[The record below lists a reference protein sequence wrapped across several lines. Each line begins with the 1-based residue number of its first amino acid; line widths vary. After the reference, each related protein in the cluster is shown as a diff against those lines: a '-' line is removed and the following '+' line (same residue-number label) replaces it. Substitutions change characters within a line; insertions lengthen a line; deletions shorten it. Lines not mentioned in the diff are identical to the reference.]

1 MVCHHLFLLLRQL
14 QPYFHVFF
22 LWHRHTLT
30 HTHTLGV
37 GGWGGAWLV
46 KEAKLDQRPCVRE
59 PGYLV
64 ENSCPLLSLPLTP
77 AWQQPEIWGLS
88 RPLSWGKRTG
98 QHTYSQNSFC
108 LCSFSLS
115 PWLTRTYKEERKL
128 FVHAQSLI
136 QPQTEIFVSHV
147 HSLCQP
153 HKTIKWS
160 HAWFLFIVC
169 LLNSF
174 ISCFSQ
180 FGRNLSATLHFPFS
194 LLLSSP
200 PPKLSVSW
208 ALLNTVSGCFSSP
221 ILLSPPFVATCLGL
235 PSLCCASPV
244 CSNSDRVEKG
254 IQLTNPGSL
263 YQEC

>member
-200 PPKLSVSW
+200 PPQTFCELGPPQHCLRVLFFSHTLVSTFRRHMSGTSLP
-208 ALLNTVSGCFSSP
+208 LLCFSSVFK
-221 ILLSPPFVATCLGL
+221 LWQSWERHSAH
-235 PSLCCASPV
+235 
-244 CSNSDRVEKG
+244 
-254 IQLTNPGSL
+254 
-263 YQEC
+263 